1 MKEEGVTKKDKT
13 KPDRLLGHESSLG
26 PGGNG
31 SLLQLG
37 QEQDTEQSCVF
48 TDDVV
53 LLYAL
58 SGAIVSQWVEI

>member
-1 MKEEGVTKKDKT
+1 MKVAWVREVMD
-13 KPDRLLGHESSLG
+13 PYCS
-26 PGGNG
+26 
-31 SLLQLG
+31 LG

-48 TDDVV
+48 TDDVI